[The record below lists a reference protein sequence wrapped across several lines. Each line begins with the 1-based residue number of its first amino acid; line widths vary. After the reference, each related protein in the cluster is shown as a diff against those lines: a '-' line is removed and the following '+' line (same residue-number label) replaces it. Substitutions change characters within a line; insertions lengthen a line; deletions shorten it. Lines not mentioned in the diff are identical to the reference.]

1 MSSTDCFI
9 RGNGSNGTKNSAKVF
24 SFVDSSD
31 SSRVKS
37 DRGHHHRGVA
47 PEGTTR
53 TATDRPVKDCKHPLY
68 RCSGRTYLGNR
79 LSPSRYDTI
88 AQISSES
95 LDDVTTC
102 RGSTSRKLLL
112 RTSRPSVKNNRSW
125 TSLVARRN
133 LASRTKEEG
142 RSAVHYERD
151 FLSAQGWHHL
161 TCFRR
166 RKQRFNQRPTPT
178 RTSLD

>member
-1 MSSTDCFI
+1 MTFSNCGDLKSKPERSGC
-9 RGNGSNGTKNSAKVF
+9 GSRFLNAG
-24 SFVDSSD
+24 
-31 SSRVKS
+31 
-37 DRGHHHRGVA
+37 
-47 PEGTTR
+47 
-53 TATDRPVKDCKHPLY
+53 
-68 RCSGRTYLGNR
+68 
-79 LSPSRYDTI
+79 YDTI

-112 RTSRPSVKNNRSW
+112 RTSRPSVKNNRLW

-151 FLSAQGWHHL
+151 FLSAH
-161 TCFRR
+161 
-166 RKQRFNQRPTPT
+166 
-178 RTSLD
+178 